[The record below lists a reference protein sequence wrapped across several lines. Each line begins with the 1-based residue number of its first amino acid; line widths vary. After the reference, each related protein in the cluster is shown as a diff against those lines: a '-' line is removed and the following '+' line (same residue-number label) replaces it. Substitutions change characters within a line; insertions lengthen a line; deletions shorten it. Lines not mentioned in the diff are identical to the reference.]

1 MNWCNRNS
9 MLSLRVVTI
18 QCWPTDQFLPKLL
31 LWLLSRPNNWKS
43 KSPYYSSYCSSLCL
57 AFNLV
62 PVQFLAL
69 SRCSAWPFSALGRTS
84 ARSYPSLSS
93 ALFIKFNLFLLALN
107 GFCSSLLLISFLV
120 EFEISP
126 SWPPAVR
133 SAQCVLNSVTSLAES
148 RIWLVLADCSRT
160 RSNAG
165 QLLLVNFFD
174 EFLPLMSFFSCEL
187 LLHNWILKLNQRE
200 YSFSLATLWA
210 WESPRKLI

>member
-1 MNWCNRNS
+1 MNWFNRNS
-9 MLSLRVVTI
+9 LLSLRAVTI

-31 LWLLSRPNNWKS
+31 FWLLSRPNNWKS

-160 RSNAG
+160 RSRPASSGKLLWRISSSDELSCELLLVN
-165 QLLLVNFFD
+165 LLLVNFFCTI
-174 EFLPLMSFFSCEL
+174 EF
-187 LLHNWILKLNQRE
+187 
-200 YSFSLATLWA
+200 
-210 WESPRKLI
+210 

>member
-9 MLSLRVVTI
+9 LLSLRAVTI

-31 LWLLSRPNNWKS
+31 FWLLSRPNNWKS

-187 LLHNWILKLNQRE
+187 LLVNLLLVNFFCTIE
-200 YSFSLATLWA
+200 F
-210 WESPRKLI
+210 